1 MDFVFVLGRSIV
13 CGPSLLITI
22 FLKTKY
28 EIKAERLLD
37 NKNIEFTSYEGDHF
51 NEMEYDFMSNRFR
64 RSMNNKKLN
73 KGVHFELF
81 RLQPIRYMY
90 NHQSFY
96 LPLYALT
103 SLCCGIF
110 LYRKNPQLYLFAQIC
125 QISYLVGRHS

>member
-1 MDFVFVLGRSIV
+1 MDFVFVLGRTVI

-22 FLKTKY
+22 FLKSKY
-28 EIKAERLLD
+28 ETKVERLLNNENVD
-37 NKNIEFTSYEGDHF
+37 F

-73 KGVHFELF
+73 KSVHFELF

-110 LYRKNPQLYLFAQIC
+110 LYRKNRQLYLFAQIC